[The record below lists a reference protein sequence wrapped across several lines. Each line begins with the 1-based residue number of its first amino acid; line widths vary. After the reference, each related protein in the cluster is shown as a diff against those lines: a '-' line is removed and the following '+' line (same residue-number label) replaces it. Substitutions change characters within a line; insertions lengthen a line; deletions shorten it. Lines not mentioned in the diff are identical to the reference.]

1 MLVDILL
8 FLLGIILI
16 IVGANY
22 LTEGASTLA
31 RRMGLSPLVVG
42 LTIVAFGTSAP
53 ELIVSLMS
61 ALKGN
66 VDIAMGNVIGSNIFN
81 ILAIGGVTA
90 LVAPITIT
98 QSTIRR
104 EIPLMLL
111 SFLVLFF
118 LSYDTIFAGT
128 AGTTENI
135 LSRGEGLTLLGFF
148 LIFLTYTFAIAKDAP
163 DDPHADHTPI
173 RSYPLWLLVLFIF
186 GGLAAL
192 IYGGDLFVSSAS
204 SIARTFG
211 MSESFIGLTIVAAG
225 TSLPELATSVAAA
238 LKKQPEIAVGNIV
251 GSNIFNIFLI
261 LGVSSTITP
270 IRIGGV
276 TALDFLVM
284 IVAGLMLYIFAVL
297 FGQRVVKRSEGAIL
311 ALSFIAYTVYLIM
324 QL

>member
-1 MLVDILL
+1 
-8 FLLGIILI
+8 
-16 IVGANY
+16 
-22 LTEGASTLA
+22 
-31 RRMGLSPLVVG
+31 
-42 LTIVAFGTSAP
+42 
-53 ELIVSLMS
+53 
-61 ALKGN
+61 
-66 VDIAMGNVIGSNIFN
+66 
-81 ILAIGGVTA
+81 
-90 LVAPITIT
+90 
-98 QSTIRR
+98 
-104 EIPLMLL
+104 
-111 SFLVLFF
+111 
-118 LSYDTIFAGT
+118 
-128 AGTTENI
+128 
-135 LSRGEGLTLLGFF
+135 
-148 LIFLTYTFAIAKDAP
+148 
-163 DDPHADHTPI
+163 
-173 RSYPLWLLVLFIF
+173 
-186 GGLAAL
+186 
-192 IYGGDLFVSSAS
+192 
-204 SIARTFG
+204 